1 MLHCNIRLQRLVGGI
16 AAALVLIAGHAR
28 AELLAVTEIAP
39 GVFVHAGPHEDL
51 LHPNPGDIANIGFVI
66 GDSAVAVIDTGG
78 SRQVGEALF
87 KAVRA
92 RTPLPIRYVILTHVH
107 PDHIFG
113 AAAFAAEKPPTASM
127 AEKPQVIGH
136 ARLPAALAARGGHYR
151 RNMERDLGL
160 NAADLTVV
168 APDRTVTATTEIDLG
183 GRRLVLRAHATAHT
197 DSDLRVFDTA
207 TATLWTGDLLFRER
221 VPVIDGSVKGW
232 LKVMDELAAIKAA
245 RAVPGHGPV
254 ATDWPAAL
262 APQRRYLTLVH
273 DGVRAHIRARKNLD
287 QAVKSVAWEEAGSWL
302 LFDRYHARNVTA
314 AFVEAEWD

>member
-1 MLHCNIRLQRLVGGI
+1 MLRRNSHLLRRETKITRLARGI
-16 AAALVLIAGHAR
+16 IGVLALMASHAR
-28 AELLAVTEIAP
+28 AEPLTVAEIAP
-39 GVFVHAGPHEDL
+39 GVFVHSGPHEDL
-51 LHPNPGDIANIGFVI
+51 LHPNPGDIANIGFVV
-66 GDSAVAVIDTGG
+66 GADAVAVIDTGG
-78 SRQVGEALF
+78 SRQVGKALMQ
-87 KAVRA
+87 AVRA
-92 RTPLPIRYVILTHVH
+92 RTALPIRYVILTHVH

-113 AAAFAAEKPPTASM
+113 AAAFLE
-127 AEKPQVIGH
+127 EKPQVIGH

-160 NAADLTVV
+160 SAADLTVIT
-168 APDRTVTATTEIDLG
+168 PDRTVTATMEIDLG
-183 GRRLVLRAHATAHT
+183 GRRLVLRAHPTAHT
-197 DSDLRVFDTA
+197 DNDLSVFDTA

-221 VPVIDGSVKGW
+221 VPVIDGSAKGW

-245 RAVPGHGPV
+245 RVVPGHGPV

-262 APQRRYLTLVH
+262 DPQRRYVTLVH

-287 QAVKSVAWEEAGSWL
+287 QAVKSVASEESGSWL